1 MKPVYDPKEIRNK
14 TKFTEDYLRMYNV
27 SIPRARACAQ
37 VAAPRKVVRAAAGFT
52 LVELLIALLVISIL
66 TAVAV
71 FSYRHEMTSSSIKV
85 GQAALLQQAQ
95 DLAQFAQDHETYAG
109 GCSQPVS
116 ATDWQI
122 SCTSLTQTG
131 FTIVA
136 TGSGAA
142 AGFQFTLDQSGA
154 RATPAAPSGWPTS
167 TSCWITDS
175 SGDCANG

>member
-1 MKPVYDPKEIRNK
+1 
-14 TKFTEDYLRMYNV
+14 MYNV
-27 SIPRARACAQ
+27 NNPRSQPCAGFAGPRH
-37 VAAPRKVVRAAAGFT
+37 AAPAAAGFT
-52 LVELLIALLVISIL
+52 LIELLIALLVISIL

-95 DLAQFAQDHETYAG
+95 DLAQFAQDHETYVG